1 MASTHPPNQ
10 ANPPHNTVTILS
22 THSLHGSRT
31 PASPASPYYPGP
43 LDYLVSPGIPIAVV
57 FIYSPQSSRRI
68 IDTSRLQRALHRLL
82 DYYPHLT
89 GRLNIDAS
97 TGKRQISRFEAGAR
111 LLLAESAE
119 GLSELTGRSSG
130 RVTGGRLTLADLP
143 GEGNALLPFP
153 PVDASIGLNTDV
165 NVPLFSIQHTRFT
178 DGGVALG
185 VCVSHSVCDAEG
197 FFMLVR
203 DLAELYRGL
212 ESGRGECDLKHPPHV
227 DAYVPEEQ
235 QKDTPMEPPECEAA
249 QFFLAP
255 KTSEQTEAGDEP
267 GDSIADVAEI
277 PKVPT
282 AAEDD
287 EMPATSTA
295 DSPSDP
301 IIGRVLHFSAEELA
315 ALKTKATGRTP
326 DAWVSTFEA
335 LAAHLA
341 QRIYQARVRSREQQG
356 LPKPPSSDFL
366 TPLNWRGP
374 SRLDLPG
381 RYFSNALICAVTTLP
396 PDLLEHGSLAQ
407 VAAALHDLVRSCK
420 PKHAE
425 QIVQWIAA
433 QTEPARIEQ
442 RFDYGP
448 GSLMLSQWSSIEMYA
463 DMDFDADENGNVQL
477 PLLVAPP
484 FTHISL
490 MDGLGYVLPA
500 QPTRAGDGGVDGEP
514 RGVDVHLALA
524 KSVWNCLVV

>member
-1 MASTHPPNQ
+1 MPPSSHANQ
-10 ANPPHNTVTILS
+10 PNSPRTTVTILS
-22 THSLHGSRT
+22 TQPLHGSQNPT
-31 PASPASPYYPGP
+31 SPYHPGP

-57 FIYSPQSSRRI
+57 FIYSPLLSRAPQPA
-68 IDTSRLQRALHRLL
+68 IDASRLQQALHRLL

-89 GRLNIDAS
+89 GRLVIDPVM
-97 TGKRQISRFEAGAR
+97 GNRQISRFEAGAQ

-119 GLSELTGRSSG
+119 GLSGLTGRSSG
-130 RVTGGRLTLADLP
+130 RGTGGRLTLADLP
-143 GEGNALLPFP
+143 GDWNALLSFP
-153 PVDASIGLNTDV
+153 PIEAGIGVDTDV
-165 NVPLFSIQHTRFT
+165 NVPLFSIQHTRFA

-212 ESGRGECDLKHPPHV
+212 ESGRAECNLKHPPHV
-227 DAYVPEEQ
+227 DAYVPEVQ

-255 KTSEQTEAGDEP
+255 KMSEQTETRDEP
-267 GDSIADVAEI
+267 DNSLADAAEI
-277 PKVPT
+277 PKAPT
-282 AAEDD
+282 ASDD
-287 EMPATSTA
+287 EGPAASTA

-315 ALKTKATGRTP
+315 VLKMKATGSTP

-356 LPKPPSSDFL
+356 LSKPPSSNFL
-366 TPLNWRGP
+366 TPLNWRSP
-374 SRLDLPG
+374 SRLNLPSS
-381 RYFSNALICAVTTLP
+381 YFPNALICAVTTLP
-396 PDLLEHGSLAQ
+396 PDLLEHESLAD
-407 VAAALHDLVRSCK
+407 VAAAIHALIRSLK
-420 PKHAE
+420 PTHAE
-425 QIVQWIAA
+425 HIVQWIAA
-433 QTEPARIEQ
+433 QPEPARIEQ

-448 GSLMLSQWSSIEMYA
+448 GSLMLSQWSGIEMYA
-463 DMDFDADENGNVQL
+463 DMGFNADESGNVQL
-477 PLLVAPP
+477 PVLVAPP

-500 QPTRAGDGGVDGEP
+500 QPTRAEYGNIDGGPGGVD
-514 RGVDVHLALA
+514 VNLALA
-524 KSVWNCLVV
+524 KSVWDSLIV